1 MEQLGISRGTAAFIA
16 VAVVVGAY
24 AVYVGEQAKADRLAR
39 ERQRVSESQA
49 RDAAK
54 RREAAQALQE
64 GLERRRQA
72 EAAQRAAMTPA
83 DLRRQ
88 RLQAQFSGWDGS
100 HRAVEQAIKARMN
113 NPKSYE
119 HVGTTYVDH
128 GIGRG
133 LRVISRSAASIEV
146 GLMRPSSSALSS
158 AACTR
163 SMTYPSTCTPVKWWP
178 CWATTAPANR
188 R

>member
-64 GLERRRQA
+64 E
-72 EAAQRAAMTPA
+72 
-83 DLRRQ
+83 
-88 RLQAQFSGWDGS
+88 
-100 HRAVEQAIKARMN
+100 
-113 NPKSYE
+113 
-119 HVGTTYVDH
+119 
-128 GIGRG
+128 
-133 LRVISRSAASIEV
+133 
-146 GLMRPSSSALSS
+146 LS
-158 AACTR
+158 CT
-163 SMTYPSTCTPVKWWP
+163 
-178 CWATTAPANR
+178 
-188 R
+188 